1 MPNIMSALKSEIVRL
16 SRKEA
21 KQVVAPVQRASAN
34 YRALIAALRRQ
45 VDAMQKELLALR
57 RAVPGPGAAIQAKA
71 APEGRFWI
79 SGKGVKTLRKRL
91 GLTQAQFGKLVG
103 VSVVTVVKWEAH
115 KGKTPIRL
123 KAAIARLQ
131 AIRKMGKK
139 QAAEMLGLGKGK
151 AAPSK
156 RKNAVPAPKAKKA
169 KPGRGKPKKG

>member
-1 MPNIMSALKSEIVRL
+1 MSNMMTALKSEITRL
-16 SRKEA
+16 ARKEIKGELLPVKRVVIA
-21 KQVVAPVQRASAN
+21 QRGLIAGLRKQID
-34 YRALIAALRRQ
+34 ALQSEVAALRR
-45 VDAMQKELLALR
+45 
-57 RAVPGPGAAIQAKA
+57 A
-71 APEGRFWI
+71 APKAEKALASKTEPQGRFWI

-139 QAAEMLGLGKGK
+139 QAAEMLGLGKGE
-151 AAPSK
+151 
-156 RKNAVPAPKAKKA
+156 AVEGGKVKPKGGRKAKKA
-169 KPGRGKPKKG
+169 